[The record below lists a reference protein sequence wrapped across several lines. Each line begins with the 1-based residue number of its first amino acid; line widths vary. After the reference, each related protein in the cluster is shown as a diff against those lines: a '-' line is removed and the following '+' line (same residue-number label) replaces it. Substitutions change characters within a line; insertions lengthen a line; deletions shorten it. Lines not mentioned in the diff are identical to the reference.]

1 LELNVIKQYGNYL
14 AVCPQEKVDEWM
26 SDLMRKMTVESLVR
40 KPEEGEVE
48 VIEWQ
53 ESTSRSR
60 SREDARHPFP
70 RNLNLCFNSGSMAD
84 LITFLIFVSKE
95 KRKICFSGNKTNE
108 WFVRL
113 GGISTAHRLRN
124 LPI

>member
-1 LELNVIKQYGNYL
+1 
-14 AVCPQEKVDEWM
+14 VDEWM

-53 ESTSRSR
+53 ETTSRSR

-70 RNLNLCFNSGSMAD
+70 LNLNLCFNSGSIAGLD
-84 LITFLIFVSKE
+84 LIFNFRFQGKNKDLFL
-95 KRKICFSGNKTNE
+95 
-108 WFVRL
+108 W
-113 GGISTAHRLRN
+113 
-124 LPI
+124 